1 MSLRSLDQKVIDQ
14 SGMLDCG
21 IANNVL
27 LFSLNRG
34 TIHPI
39 KFNRTREKTNKLIKN
54 LKERP
59 VCRMLVLN

>member
-21 IANNVL
+21 IANNTL

-39 KFNRTREKTNKLIKN
+39 KFNRTQAKNKQINKEFKRKTSLQNAST
-54 LKERP
+54 
-59 VCRMLVLN
+59 